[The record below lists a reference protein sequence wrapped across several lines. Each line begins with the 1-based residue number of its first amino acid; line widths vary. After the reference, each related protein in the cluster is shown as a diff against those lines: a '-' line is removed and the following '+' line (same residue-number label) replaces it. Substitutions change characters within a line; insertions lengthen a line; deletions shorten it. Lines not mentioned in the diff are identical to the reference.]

1 MLTTKIN
8 HTNKKQNTII
18 FVENELFLSGIVRIL
33 ECYLIEVKKLNDIQE
48 AFRPN
53 IEGKILIC
61 TVPSNEMESNV
72 KEIRKNISINIIII
86 KDQLDFNEIEQFID
100 LGVKGV
106 LLADLDETYLV
117 NTVKEVHSGNL
128 FIDFRFTNK
137 IMNEYKSFKKICNQ
151 LKPINT
157 NVLSTILTKREL
169 EIFKLLVEGCSN
181 NEISERLYIS
191 SKTVKN
197 HVSSILDKMEVSDR
211 LNAVIKAVRN
221 NWIKIEA
228 C

>member
-53 IEGKILIC
+53 IEVKILIC

>member
-181 NEISERLYIS
+181 NEIGERLYIS

>member
-1 MLTTKIN
+1 MLTTKIS

-106 LLADLDETYLV
+106 LLADLDETHLV

-137 IMNEYKSFKKICNQ
+137 IMNEYRSFKKICNQ

-181 NEISERLYIS
+181 NEIGERLYIS